1 MEGKSLVPHV
11 AIIEVSM
18 KNIILIV
25 TAYVL
30 MSISSRSVLA
40 DEPRNVIQVNSDI
53 TVSCFFTVNQLQDK
67 DSDVYRIVS
76 SSPRDCGAVDEKTGR
91 LLEAKVS
98 LYCPRGYEPVG
109 IPRGGPIGSHGAE
122 IFYQAQGMC
131 RAIYYLPLNSLQSGV
146 LMP

>member
-1 MEGKSLVPHV
+1 
-11 AIIEVSM
+11 M

-25 TAYVL
+25 TACVL

-91 LLEAKVS
+91 
-98 LYCPRGYEPVG
+98 
-109 IPRGGPIGSHGAE
+109 
-122 IFYQAQGMC
+122 
-131 RAIYYLPLNSLQSGV
+131 
-146 LMP
+146 